1 MANVDYVMVGRGPSP
16 TDVME
21 LVRLVSGATDVV
33 KTNVLITGDD
43 RTSLTVRPSAS
54 RPGSTLI
61 DIYYGGDIAD
71 RRAISQRIF
80 DYIVEHTDW
89 DVELDSD
96 DADGKTVE
104 TSDLRP
110 SVDQVVQA
118 LPNFVGTILQRPPA
132 FSAIKIAGERA
143 YDLAR
148 DGEIVEIEPR
158 PVTINSLELVSSTD
172 DTATL
177 EAQCGKGTYV
187 RAIARDLGRALGC
200 FGHVTALRRTRV
212 GPFQESDFITAADL
226 TAEFEDPAEQEAHA
240 AELLAPVDRG
250 LTEIPDLNV
259 SRNDAARLKRGQG
272 IILRG
277 RDAPAILGQVAV
289 HCGHELIAIG
299 EMDKGEL
306 KPHRVFNLA

>member
-1 MANVDYVMVGRGPSP
+1 MSKPRSNRVVVDGWVILDKPVGMTS
-16 TDVME
+16 THAVS
-21 LVRLVSGATDVV
+21 RLKRIYNAKKAGHAGTLDPLASGILPVAFGEAT
-33 KTNVLITGDD
+33 KTVPFVQDGEKAY
-43 RTSLTVRPSAS
+43 RFTVRW
-54 RPGSTLI
+54 GIET
-61 DIYYGGDIAD
+61 
-71 RRAISQRIF
+71 
-80 DYIVEHTDW
+80 
-89 DVELDSD
+89 DSD

-187 RAIARDLGRALGC
+187 RAIARDLGRILGC
-200 FGHVTALRRTRV
+200 YGHVIALRRTRV
-212 GPFQESDFITAADL
+212 GPFAEADATGFADL
-226 TAEFEDPAEQEAHA
+226 EETAEDAVRHMRPVEAGLS
-240 AELLAPVDRG
+240 ELPCVVIDR
-250 LTEIPDLNV
+250 NA
-259 SRNDAARLKRGQG
+259 AARLRRGQS
-272 IILRG
+272 ILLRG
-277 RDAPAILGQVAV
+277 REAPAEGETVYAACDGAPVAFGSV
-289 HCGHELIAIG
+289 ES
-299 EMDKGEL
+299 GEL
-306 KPHRVFNLA
+306 VPSRVFNLGA